1 MISVFVLDQIF
12 VITLYVLSQKTALY
26 QSLEMMTTLLYF
38 YDAVQFIATLNTD
51 ENLDVTTRYETTI

>member
-1 MISVFVLDQIF
+1 MISVFVFDQIF